1 MRTGIGVSY
10 TIAAILVIGGLL
22 LVLVQSHGAADYYAP
37 LYLGAV
43 FSISGVAAGSFGSL
57 RDSLLDEFVE
67 LVEDCSA
74 PAKWFVIVGG
84 AIGWVVLLLFLP
96 LLGGLIIELARRIFL
111 PTTNMTINDWL
122 WLLSAIT
129 SGGIASLIFR
139 PLRALFEMRPS

>member
-74 PAKWFVIVGG
+74 PAPERRRGSNLDQDRFF
-84 AIGWVVLLLFLP
+84 AQRSDAMEQC
-96 LLGGLIIELARRIFL
+96 GLVE
-111 PTTNMTINDWL
+111 T
-122 WLLSAIT
+122 
-129 SGGIASLIFR
+129 
-139 PLRALFEMRPS
+139 